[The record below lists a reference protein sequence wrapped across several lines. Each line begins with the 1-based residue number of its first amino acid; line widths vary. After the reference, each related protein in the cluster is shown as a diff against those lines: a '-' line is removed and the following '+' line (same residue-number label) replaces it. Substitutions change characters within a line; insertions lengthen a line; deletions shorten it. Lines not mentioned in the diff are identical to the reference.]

1 MSGTGNS
8 TRARRG
14 RRLVWLDALRGFTVV
29 SMVLYHGMWDAVF
42 LFGLKAPWYDALPGY
57 LWQQSICWT
66 FIFLAGFSWR
76 FDRKPL
82 KRGLL
87 IFGAGALV
95 TLVTTLFMPEDRIVF
110 GVLTLIGSC
119 ILLMIPLDRL
129 FRRQDAAAA
138 RTSAILAAAS
148 AADAGS
154 SGTDAGSPGT
164 IGSGTIDRAG
174 LAIAAA
180 LFFLTRD
187 VNSGYLGFESLRLVR
202 LPAGLY
208 RGMFMTYLGF
218 CDPAFFSTDY
228 FSLIPW
234 FFLFC
239 CGYFAHGIM
248 LERSARKAEGEARF
262 PENLSGEQKKIPALL
277 RGLCFLGRHAMAVYI
292 IHQPAILIVLEGI
305 PLLRKMA
312 G

>member
-129 FRRQDAAAA
+129 FRRNGGKN
-138 RTSAILAAAS
+138 RT
-148 AADAGS
+148 
-154 SGTDAGSPGT
+154 
-164 IGSGTIDRAG
+164 
-174 LAIAAA
+174 
-180 LFFLTRD
+180 
-187 VNSGYLGFESLRLVR
+187 
-202 LPAGLY
+202 
-208 RGMFMTYLGF
+208 
-218 CDPAFFSTDY
+218 
-228 FSLIPW
+228 
-234 FFLFC
+234 
-239 CGYFAHGIM
+239 
-248 LERSARKAEGEARF
+248 
-262 PENLSGEQKKIPALL
+262 
-277 RGLCFLGRHAMAVYI
+277 
-292 IHQPAILIVLEGI
+292 
-305 PLLRKMA
+305 
-312 G
+312 

>member
-1 MSGTGNS
+1 MSETGNS
-8 TRARRG
+8 SRG
-14 RRLVWLDALRGFTVV
+14 HRTKRLVWLDALRGFTVV

-42 LFGLKAPWYDALPGY
+42 LCGLKAPWYDALPGY
-57 LWQQSICWT
+57 VWQQSICWT

-95 TLVTTLFMPEDRIVF
+95 TIVTMLFMPEDRIVF
-110 GVLTLIGSC
+110 GVLTLTGSC
-119 ILLMIPLDRL
+119 ILLMIPMDRL
-129 FRRQDAAAA
+129 LQGRI
-138 RTSAILAAAS
+138 T
-148 AADAGS
+148 
-154 SGTDAGSPGT
+154 
-164 IGSGTIDRAG
+164 DRAG
-174 LAIAAA
+174 LTVAAI
-180 LFFLTRD
+180 LFFLTKD
-187 VNSGYLGFESLRLVR
+187 VNLGYLGFEGLRLVR
-202 LPAGLY
+202 LPSGLY

-218 CDPAFFSTDY
+218 PAPGFFSTDY

-239 CGYFAHGIM
+239 CGYFAHGIVAG
-248 LERSARKAEGEARF
+248 RSVGKAEGE
-262 PENLSGEQKKIPALL
+262 EQKKIPALL

-292 IHQPAILIVLEGI
+292 IHQPAILLVLEG
-305 PLLRKMA
+305 LQFLRKS

>member
-1 MSGTGNS
+1 MSETGNS
-8 TRARRG
+8 SRG
-14 RRLVWLDALRGFTVV
+14 HRTKRLVWLDALRGFTVV

-42 LFGLKAPWYDALPGY
+42 LCGLKAPWYDALPGY
-57 LWQQSICWT
+57 VWQQSICWT

-95 TLVTTLFMPEDRIVF
+95 TIVTTLFMPEDRIVF

-119 ILLMIPLDRL
+119 ILLMIPMDRL
-129 FRRQDAAAA
+129 LRGHI
-138 RTSAILAAAS
+138 S
-148 AADAGS
+148 
-154 SGTDAGSPGT
+154 
-164 IGSGTIDRAG
+164 DRAG
-174 LAIAAA
+174 LAAAA
-180 LFFLTRD
+180 AMFFLTRD
-187 VNSGYLGFESLRLVR
+187 VNLGYLGFEGLRLVR
-202 LPAGLY
+202 LPSGLY

-218 CDPAFFSTDY
+218 PAPGFFSTDY

-239 CGYFAHGIM
+239 CGYFAHGIVM
-248 LERSARKAEGEARF
+248 GRSVRKAEGE
-262 PENLSGEQKKIPALL
+262 EQKKIPALL

-292 IHQPAILIVLEGI
+292 IHQPAILLVLEGLQ
-305 PLLRKMA
+305 LLRKA

>member
-1 MSGTGNS
+1 MSESGNS
-8 TRARRG
+8 SHAHRG

-29 SMVLYHGMWDAVF
+29 SMILYHGMWDAVF
-42 LFGLKAPWYDALPGY
+42 LYGLKAPWYDALPGY

-82 KRGLL
+82 KRGLM

-95 TLVTTLFMPEDRIVF
+95 TLVTALFMPEDRIVF

-119 ILLMIPLDRL
+119 ILLMIPPDRL
-129 FRRQDAAAA
+129 FRLENADAVGASAAP
-138 RTSAILAAAS
+138 AADP

-154 SGTDAGSPGT
+154 SRPVE
-164 IGSGTIDRAG
+164 RAG
-174 LAIAAA
+174 LLIAAA

-187 VNSGYLGFESLRLVR
+187 VNSGYLGFERLRLVP

-218 CDPAFFSTDY
+218 CDPSFFSTDY

-239 CGYFAHGIM
+239 CGYFAHGIVM
-248 LERSARKAEGEARF
+248 RRNARKTEEEDRSPGG
-262 PENLSGEQKKIPALL
+262 NLSGEPKKIPALL

-292 IHQPAILIVLEGI
+292 IHQPAILILLEGI
-305 PLLRKMA
+305 QLLRKA
-312 G
+312 

>member
-1 MSGTGNS
+1 MSESGNS
-8 TRARRG
+8 TRTRRG
-14 RRLVWLDALRGFTVV
+14 RRLVWLDALRGFTVA

-42 LFGLKAPWYDALPGY
+42 LYGLKAPWYDALPGY

-82 KRGLL
+82 KRGLM

-129 FRRQDAAAA
+129 FRRGKTVSLSVVAAGG
-138 RTSAILAAAS
+138 SAGP

-154 SGTDAGSPGT
+154 PGPAADAGSPGAV
-164 IGSGTIDRAG
+164 DRAG
-174 LAIAAA
+174 LAIASA

-187 VNSGYLGFESLRLVR
+187 VNSGYLGFESLRLVW

-239 CGYFAHGIM
+239 CGYFAHGTVM
-248 LERSARKAEGEARF
+248 GRSMRKAEV
-262 PENLSGEQKKIPALL
+262 PSGEQKKIPALL

-292 IHQPAILIVLEGI
+292 VHQPLILIVLEGVQ
-305 PLLRKMA
+305 LLRKMT